1 MTKAPLPSLL
11 AAAPFLVLLA
21 ACSSEVT
28 DADEIADFADSD
40 PSAAA
45 PAEISQ
51 RQDTLEGIG
60 DSFKAIR
67 GQLEAGTPDFTV
79 IEASATDINRRA
91 NELEGLFPE
100 GTGRD
105 AGWDTEALATIWERP
120 DEFAAAHQKLLDE
133 SATMMTVAGTGDA
146 AAVGEQVK
154 ALGGACKNCHDDF
167 RLDDD

>member
-1 MTKAPLPSLL
+1 MTKATLPTLL
-11 AAAPFLVLLA
+11 AAAPILALLA

-28 DADEIADFADSD
+28 DVDSLD
-40 PSAAA
+40 QPEGDA
-45 PAEISQ
+45 PAEIAQ

-67 GQLEAGTPDFTV
+67 GQLEGDAPDFAV
-79 IEASATDINRRA
+79 IEESATDINRRA

-100 GTGRD
+100 GSGRD

-133 SATMMTVAGTGDA
+133 SATMITVASTGDA
-146 AAVGEQVK
+146 ALVGEQVK
-154 ALGGACKNCHDDF
+154 TLGGACKNCHDDF